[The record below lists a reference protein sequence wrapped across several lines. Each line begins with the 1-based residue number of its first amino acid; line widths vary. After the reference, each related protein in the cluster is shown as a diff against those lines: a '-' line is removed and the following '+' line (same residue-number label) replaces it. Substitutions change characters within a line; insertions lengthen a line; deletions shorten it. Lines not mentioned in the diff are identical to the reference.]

1 MPILF
6 ADVSLIIL
14 LAKGFSMNSLEHRLQ
29 IGLSA
34 SLLLLF
40 MLLWFLGQQSMDDLT
55 HEFVG
60 SRLDHDI
67 ESVLAALEVNL
78 DTISLKNETMPP
90 VYQQPFSGHYFVIA
104 LNDRPNI
111 HSRSLWDQSLI
122 MPKLKAGERV
132 LNISDGP
139 RDQKLLQI
147 NMAFNKDGHNIAI
160 ALAEDLSAINI
171 QKLKFKKYFLILS
184 LSGLTILLVLQSI
197 ILRLSFKRLEPVL
210 SDIKH
215 LEEGELF
222 KLSENVPSE
231 VLPLVQE
238 VNHLLTLLE
247 KRLERSR
254 NALGNLSHALK
265 SPLNLLFQYLYTHS
279 DAQDEKS
286 HSNLINAK
294 KQVERINQLINRELK
309 RARLAGKGG
318 STQRFNAVQEIPE
331 LIGVVK
337 KIYSHRDLNIKT
349 QIDKT
354 MMIFGDREDM
364 LELMGNLLDNA
375 CKWANNRINLIVTRE
390 TSKHAGIVSDKIN
403 IIIEDDGQS
412 IKKEQLAS
420 LIHRGARLDES
431 VDGHGLGLSIVNDI
445 VKLYAGTIEFTDS
458 SSLGGLQVNITID
471 IN

>member
-1 MPILF
+1 
-6 ADVSLIIL
+6 
-14 LAKGFSMNSLEHRLQ
+14 MNSLEHRLQ
-29 IGLSA
+29 IGLST

-40 MLLWFLGQQSMDDLT
+40 ILLWFVGQQSMDDLT

-67 ESVLAALEVNL
+67 ESLLTALEVNSE
-78 DTISLKNETMPP
+78 TISLKKGKMPP

-104 LNDRPNI
+104 VNNI
-111 HSRSLWDQSLI
+111 TTLHSRSLWDHSLT
-122 MPKLKAGERV
+122 MPELNPGERI
-132 LNISDGP
+132 LNITDGP
-139 RDQKLLQI
+139 RNQKLLQI
-147 NMAFNKDGHNIAI
+147 SMAFNKEGLNISI

-171 QKLKFKKYFLILS
+171 QKIKFKKYFLILS
-184 LSGLTILLVLQSI
+184 SIGLILLLVLQSV

-231 VLPLVQE
+231 VLPLVRE

-265 SPLNLLFQYLYTHS
+265 SPLNLLFQYLYGHS
-279 DAQDEKS
+279 DKPGEKS
-286 HSNLINAK
+286 LSNLTNAK

-318 STQRFNAVQEIPE
+318 STQRFNAVQEVPE
-331 LIGVVK
+331 LVGVVK
-337 KIYSHRDLNIKT
+337 KIYSHRELIINT

-354 MMIFGDREDM
+354 MTTFGDREDM
-364 LELMGNLLDNA
+364 LELIGNLLDNA
-375 CKWANNRINLIVTRE
+375 CKWANHTINLIISRE
-390 TSKHAGIVSDKIN
+390 STNNSDIVPDKIN

-420 LIHRGARLDES
+420 LIHRGSRLDES
-431 VDGHGLGLSIVNDI
+431 VDGHGLGLSIINDI
-445 VKLYAGTIEFTDS
+445 VKLYAGTIDFKDS

>member
-1 MPILF
+1 
-6 ADVSLIIL
+6 
-14 LAKGFSMNSLEHRLQ
+14 MNSLEHRLQ
-29 IGLSA
+29 IVLSA
-34 SLLLLF
+34 SLLFLF

-60 SRLDHDI
+60 SRLEHDI
-67 ESVLAALEVNL
+67 ESVLAALEVNS
-78 DTISLKNETMPP
+78 DTISLKKDKMPP
-90 VYQQPFSGHYFVIA
+90 VYQQPFSGHYFVIT
-104 LNDRPNI
+104 LNNI
-111 HSRSLWDQSLI
+111 PSIYSRSLWDQSLI
-122 MPKLKAGERV
+122 MPKLKPGERI
-132 LNISDGP
+132 LNIFDGP

-184 LSGLTILLVLQSI
+184 FFGLAILLVLQSV

-210 SDIKH
+210 LDIKH
-215 LEEGELF
+215 LGEGELF

-231 VLPLVQE
+231 VLPLVRE

-265 SPLNLLFQYLYTHS
+265 SPLNLLFQYLHGHS
-279 DAQDEKS
+279 DERDEKT

-294 KQVERINQLINRELK
+294 KQVQRINQLINRELK
-309 RARLAGKGG
+309 RARLAGKGC
-318 STQRFNAVQEIPE
+318 SAQRFNAVQEIPE

-337 KIYSHRDLNIKT
+337 KIYSHRDLIINT

-375 CKWANNRINLIVTRE
+375 CKWANNTINVFVSRE
-390 TSKHAGIVSDKIN
+390 VINHSDMVSDKIN
-403 IIIEDDGQS
+403 IMIEDDGQS

-420 LIHRGARLDES
+420 LIHRGTRLDES

-445 VKLYAGTIEFTDS
+445 VKLYAGTIEFKDS
-458 SSLGGLQVNITID
+458 PSLGGLQINITIE

>member
-1 MPILF
+1 
-6 ADVSLIIL
+6 
-14 LAKGFSMNSLEHRLQ
+14 MNSLEHRLQ

-40 MLLWFLGQQSMDDLT
+40 ALLWFLGQQSMDDLT

-67 ESVLAALEVNL
+67 ESLLAALEVSS
-78 DTISLKNETMPP
+78 DTISLKKGKMSP

-104 LNDRPNI
+104 LNDMPTI

-122 MPKLKAGERV
+122 IPKLTPGERIIK
-132 LNISDGP
+132 ISDGP
-139 RDQKLLQI
+139 MDQNLLQI
-147 NMAFNKDGHNIAI
+147 SMAFNKEGLKISI
-160 ALAEDLSAINI
+160 ALAEDLTAINI
-171 QKLKFKKYFLILS
+171 QKLKFKKYFLLLS
-184 LSGLTILLVLQSI
+184 LSGLALLLVLQSV
-197 ILRLSFKRLEPVL
+197 ILRLSFKRLDPVL

-215 LEEGELF
+215 LEEGVLF

-238 VNHLLTLLE
+238 VNHLLALLE

-265 SPLNLLFQYLYTHS
+265 SPLNLLFQYLYRDS
-279 DAQDEKS
+279 DDKDENS
-286 HSNLINAK
+286 HTNLINAK

-318 STQRFNAVQEIPE
+318 STKRFNAIKDVPE

-337 KIYSHRDLNIKT
+337 KIYSQRDLIINT

-354 MMIFGDREDM
+354 ITTFGDREDM
-364 LELMGNLLDNA
+364 LELIGNLLDNA
-375 CKWANNRINLIVTRE
+375 CKWAKHTINLFITRKTLNE
-390 TSKHAGIVSDKIN
+390 SGAASDKIN

-420 LIHRGARLDES
+420 LIHRGTRLDES
-431 VDGHGLGLSIVNDI
+431 VVGHGLGLSIVNDI
-445 VKLYAGTIEFTDS
+445 VKLYSGAIEFKDS

>member
-1 MPILF
+1 
-6 ADVSLIIL
+6 
-14 LAKGFSMNSLEHRLQ
+14 MNSLEHRLQ
-29 IGLSA
+29 IGLST

-40 MLLWFLGQQSMDDLT
+40 ILLWFVGQQSMDDLT

-67 ESVLAALEVNL
+67 ESLLTALEVNSE
-78 DTISLKNETMPP
+78 TISLKKGKMPT

-104 LNDRPNI
+104 VNNI
-111 HSRSLWDQSLI
+111 TTLHSRSLWDHSLA
-122 MPKLKAGERV
+122 MPKLNPGERI
-132 LNISDGP
+132 LNITDGP
-139 RDQKLLQI
+139 RNQKLLQI
-147 NMAFNKDGHNIAI
+147 SMAFNKEGLNISI

-171 QKLKFKKYFLILS
+171 QKIKFKKYFLILS
-184 LSGLTILLVLQSI
+184 SIGLILLLVLQSV

-215 LEEGELF
+215 LEEGELV

-231 VLPLVQE
+231 VLPLVRE
-238 VNHLLTLLE
+238 VNHLLILLE

-265 SPLNLLFQYLYTHS
+265 SPLNLLFQYLYGYS
-279 DAQDEKS
+279 DKPDEKS
-286 HSNLINAK
+286 HSNLIKAK

-318 STQRFNAVQEIPE
+318 STQRFNAVQEVPE

-337 KIYSHRDLNIKT
+337 KIYSHRELIINT

-354 MMIFGDREDM
+354 MTTFGDREDM
-364 LELMGNLLDNA
+364 LELIGNLLDNA
-375 CKWANNRINLIVTRE
+375 CKWANHTINLIISRE
-390 TSKHAGIVSDKIN
+390 INNSDIVPDKIN

-420 LIHRGARLDES
+420 LIHRGSRLDES
-431 VDGHGLGLSIVNDI
+431 VDGHGLGLSIINDI
-445 VKLYAGTIEFTDS
+445 VKLYAGTIDFKDS

-471 IN
+471 IK